1 MEIEIK
7 LEDINL
13 LESKMENLAGWM
25 MENIDSF
32 PAVAYAISILSNAI
46 ADAKEQLT
54 ADEDTAEEE

>member
-13 LESKMENLAGWM
+13 LESKMEDLATWM
-25 MENIDSF
+25 MENVDCF